1 MRCLLAAVLLF
12 AAGPSAHA
20 EPVRL
25 RVGTI
30 TPEGSP
36 YFEAA
41 RVTLRR
47 IAANS
52 RRGVDF
58 RLMGGG
64 SFGDEQT
71 LIEEVRK
78 GVLEA
83 TAVTST
89 AAEAIVP
96 ELSVFSLPYLFRD
109 GAEADQ
115 VIDRVF
121 PQLAE
126 LFERR
131 GYWLMAH
138 TMVGFRHIGSARPI
152 RSLED
157 LRGVVAR
164 SQPGPL
170 HARMWELLR
179 VPHRPLGQLEVM
191 GQLESGAVTGFDGS
205 IPWIFAAAWHT
216 RIKHLTLTGHMYQP
230 GFMFMGPKGLAAMPQ
245 GLKRAALMNG
255 LLPLCRQ
262 ANLASR
268 KVEAELLRVLPGTGV
283 TVTEPPVALVGELR
297 ATLLP
302 VHEEWK
308 RRASPEGAALLAAV
322 ERELERLRKSR

>member
-1 MRCLLAAVLLF
+1 MRSLLVALLLLGTGAAR
-12 AAGPSAHA
+12 A

-36 YFEAA
+36 YFDAA
-41 RVTLRR
+41 KVTLRR
-47 IAANS
+47 IATNS
-52 RRGVDF
+52 RGSVDF

-71 LIEEVRK
+71 LIDEVGK

-96 ELSVFSLPYLFRD
+96 ELSVFSLPYLFRN
-109 GAEADQ
+109 GAEADE

-121 PQLAE
+121 PLLSE
-126 LFERR
+126 LFDRR

-138 TMVGFRHIGSARPI
+138 TMVGFRHIGSVRPI
-152 RSLED
+152 RSMED
-157 LRGVVAR
+157 LRGVVVR
-164 SQPGPL
+164 SQPGPI

-191 GQLESGAVTGFDGS
+191 GQLEAGTITGFDGS
-205 IPWIFAAAWHT
+205 VPWIFAAAWHT

-230 GFMFMGPKGLAAMPQ
+230 GFMFMGRKGLSAMPQ
-245 GLKRAALMNG
+245 GLKRASLMTG

-262 ANLASR
+262 AILASR
-268 KVEAELLRVLPGTGV
+268 KVEGELLGILPGAGV
-283 TVTEPPVALVGELR
+283 TVTEAPPALAEGLR
-297 ATLLP
+297 TALLP
-302 VHEEWK
+302 IQEEWR
-308 RRASPEGAALLAAV
+308 RRASPEGVALLTAV
-322 ERELERLRKSR
+322 QRELARLRKSR